1 MVISKNRKH
10 FYEFGPFRLDVNEG
24 FLLRDGEV
32 VPLTRKAFELLL
44 VLVEDGGHVFE
55 KDELMRRVW
64 PDAIVEEA
72 NLSRHVYSLREALGE
87 SQSEQ
92 KYIETVP
99 RRGYRFVAPVREVRD
114 EGGDDLLAEHTR
126 NHIIAPE
133 QATD

>member
-1 MVISKNRKH
+1 MSTKPKH
-10 FYEFGPFRLDVNEG
+10 FYEFGPFRVDVNEG

-44 VLVEDGGHVFE
+44 AMVEDGGHVFTKE
-55 KDELMRRVW
+55 ELLARVW
-64 PDAIVEEA
+64 PDTVVEEA

-99 RRGYRFVAPVREVRD
+99 RRGYRFVAPVREVHD
-114 EGGDDLLAEHTR
+114 EGEDVLLAEHTR
-126 NHIIAPE
+126 TRIVA
-133 QATD
+133 QDS